1 MSMSFINEIE
11 QSVKILN
18 QGKSLLYPT
27 DTVWGLGCDPFNIQA
42 VKKIYKIKNRKLFKP
57 MIILVENI
65 NRLHDL
71 ITFIPNKLMKLLE
84 QNINKPMTIIYDNPR
99 KIISNCIFIK
109 HDKTLAIRITMDTF
123 CYNLIKNLDKPLIST
138 SANLSGDPTPKSFS
152 EIHPSI
158 LNKIDY
164 AVNFRRQEKSMYN
177 ESSII
182 KLVSNQITILR

>member
-1 MSMSFINEIE
+1 MSFINEIE

-18 QGKSLLYPT
+18 QGKCLLYPT

-65 NRLHDL
+65 NRVHDL
-71 ITFIPNKLMKLLE
+71 VKFIPNQLMKLLE
-84 QNINKPMTIIYDNPR
+84 QNTNKPMTIIYENPR
-99 KIISNCIFIK
+99 QIISNCIFIK
-109 HDKTLAIRITMDTF
+109 QDKTLAIRITMDPF
-123 CYNLIKNLDKPLIST
+123 CYHLIKNLNKPLIST

-158 LNKIDY
+158 LNNIDY
-164 AVNFRRQEKSMYN
+164 AVNFRRQEKYMYN

-182 KLVSNQITILR
+182 KLVSNKITILR